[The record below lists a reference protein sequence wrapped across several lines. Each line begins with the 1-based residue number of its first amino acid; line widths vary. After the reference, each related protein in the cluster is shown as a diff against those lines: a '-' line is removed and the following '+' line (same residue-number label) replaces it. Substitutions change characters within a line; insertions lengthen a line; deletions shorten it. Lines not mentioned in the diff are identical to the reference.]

1 LTAYNATVKT
11 YNDALAGDKP
21 EDAKRED
28 VGDKPSLPW
37 TAPAYGGFKY
47 HETTLI
53 APVTALDAANNLF
66 INADGV
72 NQAYFTSI

>member
-1 LTAYNATVKT
+1 MTAYNATVKT

-37 TAPAYGGFKY
+37 SPPAYSGFKI
-47 HETTLI
+47 TDFPLVAA
-53 APVTALDAANNLF
+53 APD
-66 INADGV
+66 
-72 NQAYFTSI
+72 